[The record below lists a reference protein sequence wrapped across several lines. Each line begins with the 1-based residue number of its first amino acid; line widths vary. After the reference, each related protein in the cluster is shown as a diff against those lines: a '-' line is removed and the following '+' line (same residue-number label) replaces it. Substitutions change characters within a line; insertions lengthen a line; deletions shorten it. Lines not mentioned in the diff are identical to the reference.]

1 MANTTNSIFIDSPLP
16 LAYYKGN
23 IVAVYHY
30 NHKTLR
36 YNLFRV
42 DEKNYLPKIKSLR
55 IAPECY
61 DAEYEV
67 KRMKELVTKVNKA
80 IIELSKEKSQEE
92 TITKKEID
100 KWLAEK
106 EREAERKRKLNAA
119 NRKERRK
126 HSFIEDFERWIKS
139 YKDKKQ
145 QEAVLK
151 GIQGKDVRNTVKD
164 FTSALNL
171 LKDFQYDE
179 FDDNPFYF
187 NDINNA
193 FLEKLILYAYDSRA
207 DEGDEDDEGSSEES
221 SHKYLTKGC
230 LSNKTLNKRFD
241 SIFQFINDYY
251 KRLPNDVTKKPKLDV
266 GDKKIIRLDRDE
278 LRQLEVLDIT
288 DTKYTHYGYYRD
300 CFLFLCYTGLR
311 FGDFYKLDKTYYHKE
326 DNLIILDTEK
336 TRKRCEIFLF
346 DKAKEIGLKYDFD
359 FKPTFLPTLYN
370 QTLNRGIKEMLK
382 AYDLF
387 PEEITIEYMSA
398 ERKTITKPK
407 REFITC
413 HTGRRTYI
421 SIMLEN
427 GMDVYDLIST
437 TGHTNTQVLKH
448 YIDLF
453 GKKRK
458 EKFRQLNELL
468 K

>member
-1 MANTTNSIFIDSPLP
+1 MANTTNSVIIDSPLP
-16 LAYYKGN
+16 LTYYKGN

-36 YNLFRV
+36 YNLFKV
-42 DEKNYLPKIKSLR
+42 EEKNFLPKIKSLR

-67 KRMKELVTKVNKA
+67 RRMKELATKVNRA
-80 IIELSKEKSQEE
+80 IIELSKTKAPED

-100 KWLAEK
+100 EWLAKKEK
-106 EREAERKRKLNAA
+106 ENRRKLNAA
-119 NRKERRK
+119 NRKDRK
-126 HSFIEDFERWIKS
+126 KPSFIEDFEKWIQT
-139 YKDKKQ
+139 YREKKK
-145 QEAVLK
+145 QEAVLR
-151 GIQGKDVRNTVKD
+151 GIQGKDIKNSVKD

-179 FDDNPFYF
+179 FDDKPFYF

-193 FLEKLILYAYDSRA
+193 FLEKLILYAYAER
-207 DEGDEDDEGSSEES
+207 GDEEDDDEASDENGT
-221 SHKYLTKGC
+221 HKYLTRGN

-241 SIFQFINDYY
+241 SIFQFIKDYY
-251 KRLPNDVTKKPKLDV
+251 KRLPNDVVKKPRMTV
-266 GDKKIIRLDRDE
+266 IDKKIIRLDREE
-278 LRQLEVLDIT
+278 LRQLEELDIT
-288 DTKYTHYGYYRD
+288 DTKNTHYGYYRD
-300 CFLFLCYTGLR
+300 CLLFLCYTGLR
-311 FGDFYKLDKTYYHKE
+311 FGDFYKLNKTYYHEE

-346 DKAKEIGLKYDFD
+346 DKAKEIAERYDYN
-359 FKPTFLPTLYN
+359 FKCASMPALYN
-370 QTLNRGIKEMLK
+370 QTLNRGIKEMLRT
-382 AYDLF
+382 YDLF
-387 PEEITIEYMSA
+387 PDEITIEYMGS

-421 SIMLEN
+421 SVMLEN

-437 TGHTNTQVLKH
+437 TGHTNIDILKH

-453 GKKRK
+453 GKKRI
-458 EKFRQLNELL
+458 EKFRAINELL